1 MCTALKIATIFRMA
15 VKKKRGRPPI
25 DNPAT
30 EKLSNV
36 RVTPEQL
43 EVFKAAAATHDEPLA
58 AWVKRNLLSIA
69 KKDLKSS

>member
-1 MCTALKIATIFRMA
+1 MNT
-15 VKKKRGRPPI
+15 KKKRGRPPT

-43 EVFKAAAATHDEPLA
+43 VTYSEAADTHGETMA
-58 AWVKRNLLSIA
+58 AWVKRNLDRIA
-69 KKDLKSS
+69 KWDLSK